1 MLLGL
6 ASITGPLVDLATH
19 LIGSLGLA
27 GVVILTTMTGVVGV
41 PGTEP
46 TMLFAGFNVYD
57 GKLTLLGIIVAGVA
71 GDMLG
76 ACIAYAIGYFGRLEL
91 LERQGSK
98 LHVNP
103 RKLERA
109 HRWSEAHGAP
119 VIAVSRCIP
128 FARAVFPYAAGVA
141 EMPFVRF
148 AISALIGSVVWITGL
163 ALLGREVGSDWS
175 SWRHHLEYVDYVVV
189 ALIVIAIGYL
199 LYRRRRTP
207 PATATGSAESDGQ
220 VESETP
226 VDVARR

>member
-1 MLLGL
+1 VLLAL
-6 ASITGPLVDLATH
+6 ASITGPLVDLATN

-27 GVVILTTMTGVVGV
+27 GVVILNTMTGVIGV

-57 GKLTLLGIIVAGVA
+57 GHLTLLGIIVAGVA

-76 ACIAYAIGYFGRLEL
+76 ACIAYTIGFFGRREL
-91 LERQGSK
+91 LERQGSR

-109 HRWSEAHGAP
+109 QRWSEAHGAP

-148 AISALIGSVVWITGL
+148 AISALVGSVVWITGL
-163 ALLGREVGSDWS
+163 ALLGRAVGSNWS
-175 SWRHHLEYVDYVVV
+175 SWRHHLEYVDYAVVV
-189 ALIVIAIGYL
+189 VIVVAIAYF

-207 PATATGSAESDGQ
+207 PAPATADPDVQ